1 MHIKTREELL
11 GTVINEVPYGWMVV
25 PEGQLLKDT
34 DLFVSGWWGRHP
46 RGRLLPAALEKNQ
59 KSYTIGIVFGCSY
72 IRPIEEDETTE
83 IKRKF
88 YYLVDPDNNKV
99 VGIVDDSRMDADWG
113 DDCVFL
119 EITSKDRI
127 SKIQELFKI

>member
-34 DLFVSGWWGRHP
+34 DLYVSGGGYGP
-46 RGRLLPAALEKNQ
+46 RGKLVRAELKEYQ
-59 KSYTIGIVFGCSY
+59 KSGASGFHLGGCY

-88 YYLVDPDNNKV
+88 YYLVDPDTNKI
-99 VGIVDDSRMDADWG
+99 VGIVDDSVAVDSEEDY
-113 DDCVFL
+113 VLL

>member
-25 PEGQLLKDT
+25 PLGQLLKDT
-34 DLFVSGWWGRHP
+34 DLFVSGGVYGP
-46 RGRLLPAALEKNQ
+46 RGHLVPADLVENQ
-59 KSYTIGIVFGCSY
+59 TSYTSGFFFGCSY
-72 IRPIEEDETTE
+72 IRPIEEDGTTE

-88 YYLVDPDNNKV
+88 YCLIDPDTNKV
-99 VGIVDDSRMDADWG
+99 VGIVDDSLDADPEDG
-113 DDCVFL
+113 YVLL

>member
-34 DLFVSGWWGRHP
+34 DLYVSGGGYGP
-46 RGRLLPAALEKNQ
+46 RGILMPADFEENQ
-59 KSYTIGIVFGCSY
+59 KSRTRGFHFGGCY
-72 IRPIEEDETTE
+72 IRPIEEDGTTE

-88 YYLVDPDNNKV
+88 YCLIDPDTNKV
-99 VGIVDDSRMDADWG
+99 VGIVDDSLDADPEDG
-113 DDCVFL
+113 YVLL

>member
-11 GTVINEVPYGWMVV
+11 GTVINVVPYGWMVV
-25 PEGQLLKDT
+25 PKGQLLKDT
-34 DLFVSGWWGRHP
+34 DLYVSGGGHGPCGKLVRAV
-46 RGRLLPAALEKNQ
+46 LQENQ
-59 KSYTIGIVFGCSY
+59 KSDGGLVCVGRCY

-88 YYLVDPDNNKV
+88 YYLVDPDTNKI
-99 VGIVDDSRMDADWG
+99 VGIVVDSRIG
-113 DDCVFL
+113 TDCALL